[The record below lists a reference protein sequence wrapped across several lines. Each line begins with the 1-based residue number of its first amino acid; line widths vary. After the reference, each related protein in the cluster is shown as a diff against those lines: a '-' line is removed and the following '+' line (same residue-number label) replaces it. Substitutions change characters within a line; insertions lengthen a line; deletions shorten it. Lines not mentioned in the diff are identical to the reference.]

1 MNPSALAG
9 TIYVTAVLTVF
20 GVLLAVVM
28 ATVWLRL
35 AGQPTVTDFLRQYP
49 LWFALPGLVMLAIL
63 SWLTWHLFA

>member
-20 GVLLAVVM
+20 AVLLAVVV

-35 AGQPTVTDFLRQYP
+35 GGQPTVTDFLRQYP
-49 LWFALPGLVMLAIL
+49 LWFVLPGLVMVLFL
-63 SWLTWHLFA
+63 GWLGWHLFA